1 MRILIIFCL
10 ILVSAL
16 SVKAQTTAQIPRL
29 SESQFTA
36 ETACKGSGVM
46 KKLLNRNFRQSFR
59 RIDPEAGAGRPVM
72 YAITLRHMVVI
83 YDYGQQ
89 AVES

>member
-46 KKLLNRNFRQSFR
+46 KNS
-59 RIDPEAGAGRPVM
+59 
-72 YAITLRHMVVI
+72 
-83 YDYGQQ
+83 
-89 AVES
+89 